1 MIMERDSQIS
11 IEKLQTEMNKYAKKI
26 KSIEEEGIVQ
36 MEKEIEQK
44 KELLRDLDKQLKLT
58 KEGKD
63 GNTSAIDSIKKSISE
78 AENEL

>member
-36 MEKEIEQK
+36 MEKEIE
-44 KELLRDLDKQLKLT
+44 
-58 KEGKD
+58 
-63 GNTSAIDSIKKSISE
+63 
-78 AENEL
+78 